1 MEENKE
7 LIEMD
12 EKSKEEKIKE
22 YTDQINE
29 LIKEK
34 EEFELSVRTSLLIYI
49 NKIKYLQQQI
59 EELINQ

>member
-59 EELINQ
+59 EELFNQ